1 MKILAIDTSTAACS
15 AALNIDNQIVVH
27 FKIAPQGHSEL
38 ILEQCNELLAK
49 AELIPNQ
56 LDAIAFGRGP
66 GSFTGLR
73 IAAGVTQG
81 IAFATDLPV
90 IGVST
95 LAAQAQKICLSH
107 PDHLYFSAIDA
118 RMKEIYWGVYQ
129 LGDNQL
135 VELQGDEAI
144 NRPSDIDYHKAD
156 TVIGVGSAWKEYP
169 SDLEIAL
176 KSSKISHIYPE
187 ILPSAEEIA
196 LLAAYKLQHGDVL
209 DAEKAIPVY
218 LRNDV
223 AKKAI
228 KQPSP

>member
-1 MKILAIDTSTAACS
+1 MKILAIDTSTSACS
-15 AALNIDNQIVVH
+15 AALNIDNEIVVQ

-49 AELIPNQ
+49 AELVPNQ

-81 IAFATDLPV
+81 IAFAANIPV
-90 IGVST
+90 ISIST
-95 LAAQAQKICLSH
+95 LAAQAQKICSSH

-118 RMKEIYWGVYQ
+118 RMKEIYWGIYQ
-129 LGDNQL
+129 LGNNQL
-135 VELQGDEAI
+135 VELLDNEAI
-144 NRPSDIDYHKAD
+144 NKPAEIDYHEANS
-156 TVIGVGSAWKEYP
+156 VIGVGSAWKEYP

-176 KSSKISHIYPE
+176 KSCKINQIYPE

-196 LLAAYKLQHGDVL
+196 LLAADKLQRGDVL

-228 KQPSP
+228 KQSSP